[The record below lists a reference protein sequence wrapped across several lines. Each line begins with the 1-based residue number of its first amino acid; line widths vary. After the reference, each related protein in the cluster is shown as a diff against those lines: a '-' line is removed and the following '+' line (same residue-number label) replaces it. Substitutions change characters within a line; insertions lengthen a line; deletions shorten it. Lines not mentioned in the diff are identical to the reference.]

1 MNTKTYRSRNYLR
14 TTPTMPKQ
22 KKHLSMLKILKW
34 YLKSQEK
41 PGSGHVPGL
50 PTQGP
55 FESYLTIIVV
65 LFVH

>member
-1 MNTKTYRSRNYLR
+1 
-14 TTPTMPKQ
+14 
-22 KKHLSMLKILKW
+22 MLKILKRC
-34 YLKSQEK
+34 LKSQEK